1 MERQYSVWKVETNG
15 IETILGEWGEGE
27 RHMVLLH
34 GVSSNHKLWI
44 DLAAQL
50 ADAGWHVYA
59 PDFRGSGMSSATGD
73 QVGEEL
79 DAYVDD
85 LVAWTREFGLDS
97 FVLAGHSFGGRVAAE
112 FAARHPDRVHRL
124 VLIDPAGPD
133 NLSTFTEQDPA
144 LAESDEQGR
153 ESMRGKVKISG
164 SALDVIRELADAS
177 PDTPTT
183 RARIEEILSNIDID
197 ETGRANH
204 KKHLSGMLAQHWISR
219 RHDQRPVLGQI
230 TATTI
235 VMRAEESGGALA
247 PAIPHYAD
255 LIPGAVFLDDVPG
268 DHQLPLRNPQAVFDA
283 LTGTGGSS

>member
-1 MERQYSVWKVETNG
+1 MKRQYSAWQVETNG
-15 IETILGEWGEGE
+15 ITTVLGEWGEGE

-34 GVSSNHKLWI
+34 GVSSNHKLWG
-44 DLAAQL
+44 DLALRL
-50 ADAGWHVYA
+50 AGAGWHVYA
-59 PDFRGSGMSSATGD
+59 PDFRGSGMSEASGD

-85 LVAWTREFGLDS
+85 LVVWTGDFGLNS

-112 FAARHPDRVHRL
+112 FAARFPDRVHRL

-133 NLSTFTEQDPA
+133 NLSAFTERDPA

-153 ESMRGKVKISG
+153 QSMRDKVQISG
-164 SALDVIRELADAS
+164 PALDVVRELADAS

-183 RARIEEILSNIDID
+183 GARIEEILSNLDID
-197 ETGRANH
+197 ETGMARH
-204 KKHLSGMLAQHWISR
+204 KQHLASMLAQHWISR
-219 RHDQRPVLGQI
+219 RHDQRPALAQI

-235 VMRAEESGGALA
+235 VMRAAESGGALA

-255 LIPGAVFLDDVPG
+255 LIPNATFLDDVPG
-268 DHQLPLRNPQAVFDA
+268 DHQLPLRNPEAVFEA
-283 LTGTGGSS
+283 LTGTGGSN